1 MRKTMFKTI
10 LAVITAVTLSVTGAV
25 PAVESDYIT
34 AQAATITVPVKVTYD
49 RSGARSI
56 LDMINSMRTG
66 SDAWY
71 WNSDGSRYTCEGL
84 ESLSWNE
91 GLEQAAMLRAAE
103 IAVDYS
109 HTRPNGE
116 KCFTAVLDSGA
127 VNFSVGENIAI
138 GYSSPSEVNAGWRE
152 DNDDYSG
159 QGHRR
164 NMLDSSFDSVGIGHA
179 VVNGVDCWVEEFGS
193 NAGSNV
199 SYGLADGDQTV
210 DVEVDQSTIMSWN
223 IDVESPIVK
232 MKVGD
237 TVSLP
242 EAVCTFSTSGTWSYL
257 EQVPVAF
264 PVTATVASTDIAAQ
278 DGDKVTAVKAGS
290 FDIVYSCEKATK
302 TVTVNVAEN
311 EQNSAPSKV
320 SNLKIRRSGSK
331 VKISWKKTP
340 GSYYSLVIRVGNKTY
355 KKTTASAAVTVKA
368 KKGQTVTVSAR
379 AFVYDGDGA
388 KVYSEWTKKTVRS
401 V

>member
-1 MRKTMFKTI
+1 
-10 LAVITAVTLSVTGAV
+10 
-25 PAVESDYIT
+25 
-34 AQAATITVPVKVTYD
+34 
-49 RSGARSI
+49 
-56 LDMINSMRTG
+56 
-66 SDAWY
+66 
-71 WNSDGSRYTCEGL
+71 
-84 ESLSWNE
+84 
-91 GLEQAAMLRAAE
+91 
-103 IAVDYS
+103 
-109 HTRPNGE
+109 
-116 KCFTAVLDSGA
+116 
-127 VNFSVGENIAI
+127 
-138 GYSSPSEVNAGWRE
+138 
-152 DNDDYSG
+152 
-159 QGHRR
+159 
-164 NMLDSSFDSVGIGHA
+164 
-179 VVNGVDCWVEEFGS
+179 
-193 NAGSNV
+193 
-199 SYGLADGDQTV
+199 
-210 DVEVDQSTIMSWN
+210 
-223 IDVESPIVK
+223 

-264 PVTATVASTDIAAQ
+264 PVTVTVASTDIAVQ